1 MRVDFPH
8 LLANHGSF
16 GLNLNPLE
24 TNLVNL
30 IIVIGVLTWFLRGFF
45 GDILERRCQSIL
57 SDLQD
62 AEQRLSK
69 AESSLAAA
77 MSELA
82 AAQTKAEQIRIDG
95 EARAQAIRRE
105 RELRTVEAMA
115 VLRQGALADLSAE
128 SARVAEEL
136 RRQAAQAA
144 IDRALTLLPDQLDD
158 SRQQGLIDSAL
169 ANLERS

>member
-8 LLANHGSF
+8 LLASHGGF

-30 IIVIGVLTWFLRGFF
+30 AIAIGVLTWFLRGFF
-45 GDILERRCQSIL
+45 GDILERRRQSIL

-62 AEQRLSK
+62 AKQRLSK
-69 AESSLAAA
+69 AESSLATA

-95 EARAQAIRRE
+95 EARAQAIRSE
-105 RELRTVEAMA
+105 SEMRTVEAMA
-115 VLRQGALADLSAE
+115 ALKEGALADLSAE
-128 SARVAEEL
+128 SARITEEL
-136 RRQAAQAA
+136 RRQVAQAV
-144 IDRALTLLPDQLDD
+144 IDRALALLPDQLDD